1 MGKKLNKFPERLFYK
16 LELGDM
22 VINEKKELIQTLIM
36 KPTILGKTIMFLF
49 GRKNA

>member
-1 MGKKLNKFPERLFYK
+1 MDKKLNKFPEKLFYK

-22 VINEKKELIQTLIM
+22 VVNEKKELIQTIIM
-36 KPTILGKTIMFLF
+36 KPTILGKIIIFLF